1 MESADGDPKTE
12 VIVVTEVEAEAEP
25 EPVEAAAADGSVS
38 DRVEGVARAAGLVAL
53 RGADVI
59 AARRQPDVRRTVI
72 DLASLAIVLTAAIT
86 AFAFAN
92 WAVAAALTTVVSDWF
107 AGLILAAIWIAIAVL
122 LGAFLL
128 RGDRS
133 LLAYRK
139 RFLAKETAETL
150 PQRQE
155 AFEEAEQELRVQ
167 VDALADAIANAA
179 QERIAAAILPLAGGM
194 VEVGEEMVDATDQVI
209 DAADEI
215 TDAIEES
222 VPGGFV
228 VNRAVDFMLVPGR
241 FGIKVARTVFKLSPT
256 SK

>member
-1 MESADGDPKTE
+1 MESTDGDPTTE
-12 VIVVTEVEAEAEP
+12 VIVVTEVEAEP
-25 EPVEAAAADGSVS
+25 EPEAAAADGSVS
-38 DRVEGVARAAGLVAL
+38 ERVEGVARAAGLVAL

-59 AARRQPDVRRTVI
+59 AARRQPDVRRAVL
-72 DLASLAIVLTAAIT
+72 DLASLAIVVSAAAT

-92 WAVAAALTTVVSDWF
+92 WAAAAALTTVVSDWF

-133 LLAYRK
+133 LLSYRK
-139 RFLAKETAETL
+139 RLLAKETVETL

-155 AFEEAEQELRVQ
+155 ALEEAEQELRVQ
-167 VDALADAIANAA
+167 LDALADEIGAAA
-179 QERIAAAILPLAGGM
+179 QDRIAAAILPLAGGM

-215 TDAIEES
+215 TDAIEEN

-228 VNRAVDFMLVPGR
+228 VNRAFDFVLVPGR
-241 FGIKVARTVFKLSPT
+241 FGIRAARTVFKLSPN
-256 SK
+256 KK

>member
-1 MESADGDPKTE
+1 MESADGDSTTE
-12 VIVVTEVEAEAEP
+12 VIVVTEVEEAEAEP
-25 EPVEAAAADGSVS
+25 EAEAAATDGSVS
-38 DRVEGVARAAGLVAL
+38 QHVEGVARAAGMVAL

-92 WAVAAALTTVVSDWF
+92 WAAAAALTTAVSDWV
-107 AGLILAAIWIAIAVL
+107 AGLILAAIWIAVAVL

-139 RFLAKETAETL
+139 RFLAKEAAETL

-155 AFEEAEQELRVQ
+155 ALEEAEQELRVQ
-167 VDALADAIANAA
+167 LDALADAIGNAA
-179 QERIAAAILPLAGGM
+179 QERIATAILPLAGGM

-209 DAADEI
+209 EAADEI
-215 TDAIEES
+215 TDAIEEN

-228 VNRAVDFMLVPGR
+228 VNRAFDFMLVPGR
-241 FGIKVARTVFKLSPT
+241 FGIRVARTVFKLSPT